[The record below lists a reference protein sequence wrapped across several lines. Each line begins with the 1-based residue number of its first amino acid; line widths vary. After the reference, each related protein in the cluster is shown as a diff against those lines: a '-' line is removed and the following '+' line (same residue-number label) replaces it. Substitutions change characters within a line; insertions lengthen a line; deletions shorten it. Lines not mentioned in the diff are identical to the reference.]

1 MQLSYTTQHEAVL
14 TIFLLYLQTTTTAQ
28 MLSIVREA
36 GMALYEYIYYESG
49 DSVSK
54 LYTYGGVRRD
64 QSLLKSACFVVLTC
78 GEQ

>member
-1 MQLSYTTQHEAVL
+1 
-14 TIFLLYLQTTTTAQ
+14 
-28 MLSIVREA
+28 MLSIGREA